1 MDLEECQFSDGWL
14 KNFRKRYD
22 IKHLKVSGEKNSA
35 DTEAAENYVE
45 VFNKMVMEDKLLP
58 SQMILKNKDN
68 FFMNVS
74 RIYFIYFIFNIDK
87 RALEV

>member
-1 MDLEECQFSDGWL
+1 MKDCITFMETNKNVSEQEVMSLYRVQERLTSERNKNLKQTTL
-14 KNFRKRYD
+14 KNFFK
-22 IKHLKVSGEKNSA
+22 
-35 DTEAAENYVE
+35 
-45 VFNKMVMEDKLLP
+45 
-58 SQMILKNKDN
+58 QMILKNKYN

>member
-1 MDLEECQFSDGWL
+1 METNKNVSEQEVMSLYRVHERLTSERNKNL
-14 KNFRKRYD
+14 KNTT
-22 IKHLKVSGEKNSA
+22 LKKFLE
-35 DTEAAENYVE
+35 
-45 VFNKMVMEDKLLP
+45 
-58 SQMILKNKDN
+58 QMIFKNKGN

>member
-1 MDLEECQFSDGWL
+1 
-14 KNFRKRYD
+14 
-22 IKHLKVSGEKNSA
+22 
-35 DTEAAENYVE
+35 
-45 VFNKMVMEDKLLP
+45 
-58 SQMILKNKDN
+58 MILENKDN